1 MANVRRWEVEQGN
14 KNLIAKLI
22 AGDMIALEAKYH
34 KHCIIDLHNKS
45 RIVKWQSGDRFIG
58 TMRVICLC

>member
-1 MANVRRWEVEQGN
+1 MANVHRWAVEQRN

-34 KHCIIDLHNKS
+34 KNCIIDLHNKS
-45 RIVKWQSGDRFIG
+45 RTVKWEPGDRFIG
-58 TMRVICLC
+58 TL